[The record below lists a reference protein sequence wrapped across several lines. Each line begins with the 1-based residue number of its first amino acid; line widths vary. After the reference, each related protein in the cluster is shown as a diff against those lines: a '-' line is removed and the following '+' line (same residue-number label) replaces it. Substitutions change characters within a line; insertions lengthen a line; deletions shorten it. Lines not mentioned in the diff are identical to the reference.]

1 MGMAEM
7 AITIQEDMAG
17 IVTIGVEQ
25 AAHLAL
31 EVTKYCKK
39 RVYGLESIDSL
50 LSVAKISVF

>member
-7 AITIQEDMAG
+7 DITIQEAMAG
-17 IVTIGVEQ
+17 LVTRGGGS
-25 AAHLAL
+25 APHLAL